1 MSAANGEAT
10 RHQENEAGQAKDRAA
25 RLADSRVQVPGG
37 HEARATSVGQNTPRE
52 GPKMTTINE
61 IKDRLDAVAFAGRS
75 YAGADRAAIA
85 KAYTDAV
92 TAFDQNAAV
101 DMVYLLDRV
110 EELQDAIAV
119 AASDLAVAA
128 SDLADV
134 ASYVAARYAGT
145 PDEAS
150 EIRLAIGEPIDA
162 LVNVSQGTPITPEEA
177 GE

>member
-1 MSAANGEAT
+1 MSTKHLTNPVTFTIELDDLGWLHNFLTEESLHAEID
-10 RHQENEAGQAKDRAA
+10 HEEVE
-25 RLADSRVQVPGG
+25 RL
-37 HEARATSVGQNTPRE
+37 HTN
-52 GPKMTTINE
+52 
-61 IKDRLDAVAFAGRS
+61 VAIRTV
-75 YAGADRAAIA
+75 IA

-92 TAFDQNAAV
+92 AAFDQNAAV
-101 DMVYLLDRV
+101 DMAYLLDRV
-110 EELQDAIAV
+110 DELQDAI
-119 AASDLAVAA
+119 AVAA